1 MCDIVFVDQYI
12 SYLIV
17 VDSIDILLYDKRQY
31 TWLDMH
37 VYEYYYTDIFETR
50 YLTVVK

>member
-1 MCDIVFVDQYI
+1 MRDIVFVDQYV

-17 VDSIDILLYDKRQY
+17 VDSINVLLYNGRQY
-31 TWLDMH
+31 IWLDMR
-37 VYEYYYTDIFETR
+37 VREYYYTDIFETG